1 MHSAQEIVC
10 QVDALATLPTV
21 YHRIREQLESAN
33 GSLLEVSRLIS
44 ADPALTAGVLRLVN
58 SAYYGFGGKIDTIE
72 RAVPILGLQQVHDV
86 VLAMTVSAIFKGIQ
100 PEHMDVDRF
109 WHGSMMCAL
118 AARSLARTAKHPGAE
133 RMFVIG
139 LLSDIGHLV
148 MYETVPQLAD
158 EAQSLSDESGEPLH
172 LAERRVVGCD
182 YAEVG
187 AALMDGW
194 KLPACFAEVI
204 GAQILPRLAGKFTSD
219 ASVLH
224 IARMISHADRY
235 GESSD
240 EAASRLDPVVWLD
253 ADLDPASFTS
263 SREEAELS
271 LAACISVFLP
281 HRHSN

>member
-1 MHSAQEIVC
+1 MHSAQEIVY
-10 QVDALATLPTV
+10 QVDALATLPSV
-21 YHRIREQLESAN
+21 YHRIREQLESPD

-58 SAYYGFGGKIDTIE
+58 SAYYGFGGNIDTIE

-86 VLAMTVSAIFKGIQ
+86 VLAMTVSAIFKGIR

-118 AARSLARTAKHPGAE
+118 GARSLARTGRHPGAE

-139 LLSDIGHLV
+139 LLADIGHLV
-148 MYETVPQLAD
+148 LYETVPDLAI
-158 EAQSLSDESGEPLH
+158 EAQSVSDASGEALH
-172 LAERRVVGCD
+172 LAERRVIGCD

-187 AALMDGW
+187 AALMEGW

-204 GAQILPRLAGKFTSD
+204 GAQVMPRLAGKFTSD

-224 IARMISHADRY
+224 IARMIAHADRY
-235 GESSD
+235 GESS
-240 EAASRLDPVVWLD
+240 EAAAARLAPEVWLD
-253 ADLDPASFTS
+253 ADLDPASFAT

-271 LAACISVFLP
+271 LTACISAFLP
-281 HRHSN
+281 GRRSH